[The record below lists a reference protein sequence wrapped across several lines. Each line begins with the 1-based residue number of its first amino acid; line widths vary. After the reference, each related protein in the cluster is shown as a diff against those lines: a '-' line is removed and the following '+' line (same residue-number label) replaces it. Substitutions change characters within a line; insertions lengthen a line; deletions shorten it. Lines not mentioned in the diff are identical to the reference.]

1 MSYNKRKNKN
11 KVPDAPVP
19 AHRLKATS
27 KVMVIVFVLLASKIG
42 WIQFV
47 QGAELKEKASRQQTL
62 NKIISPQRGGI
73 YDTNEKLLAGSKQVD
88 TISINPSGFII
99 KDDDPSEAKKK
110 TLENQ
115 QKVAR
120 ALSDIFTL
128 DYEETLAKVQSEKK
142 IEVIAKQVDKELVDK
157 LKDWQEKNK
166 VTAGINIDPD
176 TKRYYPYNNLASHVL
191 GFTGTDAQ
199 GLYGIECSWDGTLK
213 GTSRK
218 NSHNGQRKWKSNFR

>member
-11 KVPDAPVP
+11 KIPDGPIP

-27 KVMVIVFVLLASKIG
+27 KVMAIVFVLLASRIG

-62 NKIISPQRGGI
+62 NKIISPQRGSICDVNGK
-73 YDTNEKLLAGSKQVD
+73 YLAVSAQVD
-88 TISINPSGFII
+88 TITINPSSFIV
-99 KDDDPSEAKKK
+99 KNNDPSEAKKK
-110 TLENQ
+110 TLDNQ
-115 QKVAR
+115 QKIAK

-128 DYEETLAKVQSEKK
+128 NYEETLAKVQSEKK
-142 IEVIAKQVDKELVDK
+142 TEVIAKQVDKELVDK
-157 LKDWQEKNK
+157 LKSWQEENEI
-166 VTAGINIDPD
+166 TTGINIDPD

-199 GLYGIECSWDGTLK
+199 GLYGIESSWDDTLK

-218 NSHNGQRKWKSNFR
+218 NCYNSKCKWKSNIR

>member
-1 MSYNKRKNKN
+1 M
-11 KVPDAPVP
+11 PDGPVP

-27 KVMVIVFVLLASKIG
+27 KVMVIVFVLLASRIG

-62 NKIISPQRGGI
+62 NKIITPQRGSI
-73 YDTNEKLLAGSKQVD
+73 YDANEKLLAGSKQVD
-88 TISINPSGFII
+88 TITINPAGFIV

-115 QKVAR
+115 QKVAK
-120 ALSDIFTL
+120 ALSDIFSL
-128 DYEETLAKVQSEKK
+128 NYEETLAKVQSEKK
-142 IEVIAKQVDKELVDK
+142 TEVIAKQVDKELVDK
-157 LKDWQEKNK
+157 LKDWQEENK
-166 VTAGINIDPD
+166 ITAGINIDPD
-176 TKRYYPYNNLASHVL
+176 TKRYYPYNNLAAHVL

-199 GLYGIECSWDGTLK
+199 GLYGIECSWDDILK

-218 NSHNGQRKWKSNFR
+218 NSYNSKCKWKSNIR